1 MTVTWDIFYLIK
13 AKIEEGSFV
22 VRNYVGDNVEDAFK
36 LGINYT
42 NKLIEYM
49 NNTDCE

>member
-22 VRNYVGDNVEDAFK
+22 VRNYVGDNVEDAFR
-36 LGINYT
+36 LGIDFT
-42 NKLIEYM
+42 TKLIEYM
-49 NNTDCE
+49 NQQEQ